1 MGPGSV
7 SRTWHAIRKIVH
19 VLIIPLVL
27 IGIGFLADRL
37 TRYSWDQVVKYSSP
51 YAAPLP
57 YGPSGPALTERVV
70 LVVVD
75 GLRVDTS
82 RTMATLNR
90 LRTQGADLIATTGEP
105 SLSLPG
111 WTVIGSGAYQ
121 EVSAVTTNWYEGAVQ
136 VDSIF
141 AQAKRK
147 GLTTA
152 MVGGPGWKQLFGQWL
167 DFQEPIREPEAYG
180 DLPGVQQTDERIT
193 ARALALLQEKRPNLL
208 LIHWHGP
215 DYAGHS
221 WGGASQQ
228 YQDDVQH
235 IEGQL
240 AQLVNALDLGT
251 TTLMVTADHGQ
262 IDAGGHGG
270 WEPVVK
276 QVPLVLA
283 GKGIK
288 GGGAISPVGQADIA
302 PTVAVLLGLAIPAH
316 SQGRPLLEVL
326 DASETVR
333 GQIAMIA
340 GQQLAGFYDF
350 YAERAGSQAFARSKL
365 AGFQPNLQ
373 TGDPRELARFYQEL
387 LQGAQAVRESRF
399 TRERLFRLPITLI
412 LAVLPLV
419 YVGLYPRKRELF
431 SLPLVGMLAYFI
443 VYNLLFFGIRRLQW
457 SLSVF
462 NTEEQLLPFFTGR
475 AIDAIIA
482 LVIAVLVVA
491 VLSRGRGW
499 YAAALNLVHTSF
511 WVSYAL
517 LVQIL
522 LFYWLFDVRFSWY
535 IPDLALGFKYYLDL
549 LQLASTTFQMRLPI
563 ALIALGLGL
572 AVKGLADLATP
583 IVRRVQDRLAVRAP
597 FANP

>member
-1 MGPGSV
+1 MML
-7 SRTWHAIRKIVH
+7 RKIAH

-27 IGIGFLADRL
+27 IGVGFVADRL
-37 TRYSWDQVVKYSSP
+37 TRYSWDQVVKYNSP
-51 YAAPLP
+51 FTAPLP
-57 YGPSGPALTERVV
+57 YGPSGSALTERVV

-90 LRTQGADLIATTGEP
+90 LRTQGADLTATTGEP

-121 EVSAVTTNWYEGAVQ
+121 EISAVTTNWYEGAVQ
-136 VDSIF
+136 VDNIF

-152 MVGGPGWKQLFGQWL
+152 LVGGPGWKQLFGQWL
-167 DFQEPIREPEAYG
+167 DFPEPIEEPEAYG
-180 DLPGVQQTDERIT
+180 DLPGVQRTDEGIT
-193 ARALALLQEKRPNLL
+193 ARALALLQGKKPNLL
-208 LIHWHGP
+208 LVHWHGP

-221 WGGASQQ
+221 WGGASKQ

-235 IEGQL
+235 IDGQL
-240 AQLVNALDLGT
+240 AQLVNALDLST
-251 TTLMVTADHGQ
+251 TTLIVTADHGH

-276 QVPLVLA
+276 QVPLVLV

-288 GGGAISPVGQADIA
+288 GGGAVSAVGQADIA
-302 PTVAVLLGLAIPAH
+302 PTVAALLGLSLPAH

-326 DASETVR
+326 DTPEVVR
-333 GQIAMIA
+333 GQIALVA
-340 GQQLAGFYDF
+340 GQQLATFYDF
-350 YAERAGSQAFARSKL
+350 YADRLGGKGFARSKL

-373 TGDPRELARFYQEL
+373 TGDPRELARFHQEV
-387 LQGAQAVRESRF
+387 LQGARAAREARF
-399 TRERLFRLPITLI
+399 TRERLLRLPIALI
-412 LAVLPLV
+412 LAILPLV

-431 SLPLVGMLAYFI
+431 SLPLVGMLVYFA
-443 VYNLLFFGIRRLQW
+443 VYSLLFFGIHRLQW

-462 NTEEQLLPFFTGR
+462 NTEELILAFFTGR

-499 YAAALNLVHTSF
+499 YPSALNIVHTSF
-511 WVSYAL
+511 WVSYGL

-522 LFYWLFDVRFSWY
+522 LFYWLFDVRFPWY
-535 IPDLALGFKYYLDL
+535 IPDLQLGFKYYLDL

-572 AVKGLADLATP
+572 AVKGLADLVTL
-583 IVRRVQDRLAVRAP
+583 IVRRVQAQRQAGQAAGVPPASGSS
-597 FANP
+597 